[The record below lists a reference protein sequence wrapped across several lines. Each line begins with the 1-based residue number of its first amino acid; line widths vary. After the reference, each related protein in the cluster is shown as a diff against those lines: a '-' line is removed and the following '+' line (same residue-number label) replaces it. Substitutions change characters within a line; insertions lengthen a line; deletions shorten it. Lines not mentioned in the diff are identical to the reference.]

1 MNKKNFALAA
11 LIAAALVDTVGAK
24 NIERLHISNLTVNK
38 DDNALKLAMSVD
50 PKEWRVA
57 SKDIVTLTPML
68 VSPTDTIRLEP
79 MRIAGKQAWYNE
91 VRNGRELPRA
101 GKSEPFAYS
110 ATIPFGPEFEKSEII
125 IQADTASICN
135 CNPPVGGVTPI
146 VDLNFRRR
154 RPEIPFLYETPDT
167 GGVKIFNLSGRANI
181 IFKVNRTD
189 IDWTYMGNY
198 AELDTVVSTINVVR
212 DNPDATVKSI
222 RLTGY
227 ASPEG
232 PYTNNV
238 RLAKGRTEIVK
249 QYVADRSTFPASV
262 YETAS
267 VPEDW
272 QGLRSWLAASTVPE
286 RDAMIAFIDDTTVPI
301 ERKNDV
307 FAKKFPESYKFLLA
321 NVYPLLRHT
330 DYVITY
336 QVRRYDDL
344 NEIAR
349 ILKTRPGN
357 LSPDE
362 VFKLAMSYP
371 KGSADYDEVMLTA
384 ARLFPDN
391 RVANLNAANSAMN
404 RGEYKSALEYLA
416 RLPEGAEKWYAT
428 GILYAREEEY
438 GKALEM
444 FRKARQA
451 GLSEAAEA
459 VTKIEEAMQTAQ
471 QIEIL

>member
-1 MNKKNFALAA
+1 
-11 LIAAALVDTVGAK
+11 
-24 NIERLHISNLTVNK
+24 
-38 DDNALKLAMSVD
+38 
-50 PKEWRVA
+50 
-57 SKDIVTLTPML
+57 
-68 VSPTDTIRLEP
+68 
-79 MRIAGKQAWYNE
+79 
-91 VRNGRELPRA
+91 
-101 GKSEPFAYS
+101 
-110 ATIPFGPEFEKSEII
+110 
-125 IQADTASICN
+125 
-135 CNPPVGGVTPI
+135 
-146 VDLNFRRR
+146 
-154 RPEIPFLYETPDT
+154 
-167 GGVKIFNLSGRANI
+167 
-181 IFKVNRTD
+181 
-189 IDWTYMGNY
+189 
-198 AELDTVVSTINVVR
+198 
-212 DNPDATVKSI
+212 
-222 RLTGY
+222 
-227 ASPEG
+227 
-232 PYTNNV
+232 
-238 RLAKGRTEIVK
+238 
-249 QYVADRSTFPASV
+249 
-262 YETAS
+262 
-267 VPEDW
+267 
-272 QGLRSWLAASTVPE
+272 
-286 RDAMIAFIDDTTVPI
+286 MIAFIDDTTVPI

-344 NEIAR
+344 DEIAR

-451 GLSEAAEA
+451 GLSEAADA
-459 VTKIEEAMQTAQ
+459 VAKIEEAMQTAQ